1 MEKIY
6 VGISGIGS
14 YVPEKLITNE
24 DLSKIVDT
32 SNEWIVERT
41 GIQERRIVDE
51 SIATSDIASIAA
63 KRALEDAKLKAEDI
77 DLIIVATAT
86 PAFFP
91 STACIVQKNIRQLR
105 QQLLI

>member
-1 MEKIY
+1 MEVENGKNF

-14 YVPEKLITNE
+14 YVPDNVITNE

-32 SNEWIVERT
+32 SNEWIIERT

-51 SIATSDIASIAA
+51 KTATSDIASVAA
-63 KRALEDAKLKAEDI
+63 ERALKDARLKPEDI

-86 PAFFP
+86 PDHSFP
-91 STACIVQKNIRQLR
+91 STACIVQRTSSN
-105 QQLLI
+105 